1 MDTLSGRKR
10 VILINSVAEYIRS
23 ATPITSSMVH
33 ETTLKDV
40 STATLRAELNAL
52 EAMGYLR
59 QLHTSSG
66 RVPTSKAYRLYVESM
81 MGELKF
87 KPGDLDI
94 IDARFNLRANNLS
107 SVIDS
112 VAKTISKVTNYPTVA
127 VMNDLKNLTIEDIQ
141 LIPLIDYSCLML
153 IKTNGGTIN
162 NTFGI
167 SSAVTKE
174 DCFDSERILKERYLG
189 KTISDMIESIEST
202 VKESTE
208 VISRYKEIFESVIG
222 ILKKAS
228 SSFHHGETKLLN
240 QPEYKN
246 AEKAKQ
252 IIDILE
258 DEDELH
264 KALEVTGDDTMSF
277 SIGQENESEALRE
290 CAVVKAPIKIGE
302 ERVGTVGVIGP
313 QRLDYEL
320 VAGAFQFVINE
331 LKQINMLTNKGDN
344 NGEKE

>member
-23 ATPITSSMVH
+23 ATPITSSMVQ

-40 STATLRAELNAL
+40 STATLRNELNAL
-52 EAMGYLR
+52 EAMGYLK

-81 MGELKF
+81 MSEVRF
-87 KPGDLDI
+87 KPGDLDVV
-94 IDARFNLRANNLS
+94 DERFNIRANNLS

-127 VMNDLKNLTIEDIQ
+127 VMNDLKKLTIEDIQ
-141 LIPLIDYSCLML
+141 LIPLIDFSCLML
-153 IKTNGGTIN
+153 IKTSGGTIN

-174 DCFDSERILKERYLG
+174 DCFDSEKILKERYLG
-189 KTISDMIESIEST
+189 STIADMIESIEST
-202 VKESTE
+202 VKDANE
-208 VISRYKEIFESVIG
+208 VIVKYKEIFESVIG

-240 QPEYKN
+240 QPEYKSV
-246 AEKAKQ
+246 EKAKQ
-252 IIDILE
+252 IIDIIE
-258 DEDELH
+258 NEEELQ
-264 KALEVTGDDTMSF
+264 KALEVTSDDMSF

-290 CAVVKAPIKIGE
+290 CAVVKAPIKIGDE
-302 ERVGTVGVIGP
+302 TVGTVGVIGP

-320 VAGAFQFVINE
+320 VAGALSFVINE
-331 LKQINMLTNKGDN
+331 LKQINRLTGGDN
-344 NGEKE
+344 NGKKE